1 MPKELAL
8 QQGLGEGRTVQRQ
21 EGALRSR
28 RVTMKDFSEPLLSDA
43 RFTEDKDVDVAG
55 GDSPYQLEQL
65 LHRGNFRPSI
75 GGVIPASLAH
85 CSSCFAPSHPSP
97 ALAHSVPSGT
107 ENDELF
113 QQHDFRCTLPTPG
126 GSARDGGADD
136 SGTGDGATKVGRRGR
151 LLLPSAPGPP
161 TVGALESFM

>member
-1 MPKELAL
+1 GCVFRWP
-8 QQGLGEGRTVQRQ
+8 
-21 EGALRSR
+21 RSSGY
-28 RVTMKDFSEPLLSDA
+28 TA
-43 RFTEDKDVDVAG
+43 VDSRPG
-55 GDSPYQLEQL
+55 HSPYQLDQL

-75 GGVIPASLAH
+75 GGVIPANLAH

-136 SGTGDGATKVGRRGR
+136 SGTGDGATNVGRRGR

-161 TVGALESFM
+161 TVGALESFMASRLDGAQGWGGLLVSL